1 MRYDLDSEADYAS
14 TCDWFGSTLFRTAG
28 SGAVRKYNFWHCASY
43 YNHLNTH
50 SSSPQA
56 LYKVSVERESNIFLL
71 KTAKNFTRNTFFVAV
86 LSAQGENYC
95 YRIQIVK
102 IMYETN
108 IYKINKIIYV
118 AWNYTHYVTNLFY
131 IWRLTEKK
139 KPFFGGIK
147 PTLQVETK
155 VIKGDNH
162 MERGALV
169 GEVKGKDGGSKI
181 TSSKKW

>member
-1 MRYDLDSEADYAS
+1 VLTLLALFAKNDGKQDAFWNPRILQEARNQQSLLGKRARRMQ
-14 TCDWFGSTLFRTAG
+14 TRCRPAKLKTRTA
-28 SGAVRKYNFWHCASY
+28 SKETAKLPTKQLIYDKILCVQSLIKRTLLENFSICTLLFVSF
-43 YNHLNTH
+43 NTH

-118 AWNYTHYVTNLFY
+118 A
-131 IWRLTEKK
+131 
-139 KPFFGGIK
+139 
-147 PTLQVETK
+147 
-155 VIKGDNH
+155 
-162 MERGALV
+162 
-169 GEVKGKDGGSKI
+169 
-181 TSSKKW
+181 